1 MKKVVNVGIGG
12 VSFTIDEDAYNKLD
26 KYLEKFRQRTK
37 MGTQTIDVMEDLEQ
51 RIAELFSLE
60 LKTKQSVVNMA
71 IVDKVIAQLGM
82 PDGEAMDDFDI
93 PNNSYDY
100 LKSSKKLYRDPDNK
114 QIAGVCSGLG
124 YYFNIDITLLRIIF
138 FVALF
143 IGGTSFWIYLAIWII
158 APEAVT
164 PAQKC
169 EMRGLP
175 VTAENMKKF
184 SMFK

>member
-26 KYLEKFRQRTK
+26 KYLERFRLRTK
-37 MGTQTIDVMEDLEQ
+37 MGPQTIDVMEDLEQ

-60 LKTKQSVVNMA
+60 LKTKHSVVNMA

-82 PDGEAMDDFDI
+82 PDGEAMDDFDL
-93 PNNSYDY
+93 PSGGYEY
-100 LKSSKKLYRDPDNK
+100 MAYSKKLYRDPDNK
-114 QIAGVCSGLG
+114 TIAGVCSGLG
-124 YYFNIDITLLRIIF
+124 HYFNIDITLLKIIF
-138 FVALF
+138 FISLF
-143 IGGTSFWIYLAIWII
+143 IAGTGFWIYIVIWII
-158 APEAVT
+158 APEAIT

-169 EMRGLP
+169 EMRGIP

-184 SMFK
+184 SMYK

>member
-26 KYLEKFRQRTK
+26 KYLERFRLRTK

-60 LKTKQSVVNMA
+60 LKTKHSVVDMA

-82 PDGEAMDDFDI
+82 PDGEAMDDFDL
-93 PNNSYDY
+93 PSGGYEY
-100 LKSSKKLYRDPDNK
+100 MAYSKKLYRDPDNK
-114 QIAGVCSGLG
+114 TIAGVCSGLG
-124 YYFNIDITLLRIIF
+124 HYFNIDITLLKIIF
-138 FVALF
+138 FISLF
-143 IGGTSFWIYLAIWII
+143 IAGTGFWIYIVIWII
-158 APEAVT
+158 APEAIT

-169 EMRGLP
+169 EMRGIP

-184 SMFK
+184 SMYK